1 MAQRSGILTAGS
13 WCVDNNKTLQVW
25 PSEDTMSTITG
36 LDRQGGGSG
45 SNMAFDLKRLDP
57 DFFVETM
64 GIVGDDS
71 DGQFLI
77 GKCDEAG
84 VKRDRLAMIKGGM
97 TAFTDCFNSLESGKR
112 THLYFPGVA
121 DALSPDDFDFSTTKA
136 KLLHLGL
143 PGAHKTMDGPWG
155 NDTTGWATVLRAAQK
170 AGLKTNLEMV
180 TTTREKVRHFG
191 LSALP
196 HLDLL
201 IVNDFEIG
209 AVADVETRDGLQT
222 LPDKIVKA
230 LHKILELGSVSIA
243 AAHFPEGA
251 IALSRDGSLFSVGS
265 VAMPANEIA
274 GVNGAGDAFA
284 AGFLYNWHQA
294 KPIDEALRFGHA
306 VAAASM
312 REVSTTAGVTSVAET
327 LKLAQQWGYR
337 PAPSIKGS

>member
-13 WCVDNNKTLQVW
+13 WCVDNNKTLLVW
-25 PSEDTMSTITG
+25 PSEDTMSTITE

-77 GKCDEAG
+77 GNCDEAG

-97 TAFTDCFNSLESGKR
+97 TAFTDCFNSLASGKR

-121 DALSPDDFDFSTTKA
+121 DALSPDDFDFSTTTA

-155 NDTTGWATVLRAAQK
+155 HDSTGWATVLRAAQK

-180 TTTREKVRHFG
+180 TTTREKVRYFG

-209 AVADVETRDGLQT
+209 AVADVETRDGVQT
-222 LPDKIVKA
+222 LPDKIVEA
-230 LHKILELGSVSIA
+230 LRKILELGSVSIA

-251 IALSRDGSLFSVGS
+251 IAMNRDGGLFSVGS

-284 AGFLYNWHQA
+284 AGFLYYWHQSH
-294 KPIDEALRFGHA
+294 PIDEALRFGHA
-306 VAAASM
+306 VAATSM

-327 LKLAQQWGYR
+327 QKLAKQWGYR
-337 PAPSIKGS
+337 PAPTLKS